1 MLSDLAIFAQ
11 KWLKIAKQ
19 IFFLQFPG
27 PYLVQGRR
35 VSTIELKRRGWA
47 AAGAA
52 VQSDDSWF
60 LGLALSVG
68 NRTKA
73 PTV

>member
-1 MLSDLAIFAQ
+1 MLSDLVIFVQ

-27 PYLVQGRR
+27 LLLVQGRR
-35 VSTIELKRRGWA
+35 VSAIELKRSGWA

-68 NRTKA
+68 NKSKA
-73 PTV
+73 LTV